1 MFFDDEDYRRVK
13 GGSVNLEEERLM
25 KRFFANSGRSSSGFG
40 RSRRAARIRYNN
52 YRNYVADQGKRE
64 AVLKVV
70 SAKKSASSVRAL
82 VKYISREDEAE
93 RVELYDQF
101 GLPTDKEAIKN
112 WELRTDREN
121 WREDGTWR
129 NNQAWHLVC
138 SIEKEGNVES
148 AEALIKLETAVRGF
162 VAENFA
168 QHYFHVIWAIHKD
181 TEDHPHAHLVIKA
194 KPDRGNRLHFDRTGE
209 MIDILRDSF
218 AKHLQNVGL
227 DYVATRREDRHHIR
241 RKVLSDELPLRSSL
255 SNGRHRVEGP
265 DLLFLAQSMMPQK
278 KKWSLFDKDEMFA
291 VPELFKRM
299 YQEPE
304 TAYRNWLWL
313 IQHPNCEGRRRKAHL
328 FGVWLLV
335 IKPEII
341 GKLVERAHK
350 PKNSQEVLIAFQ
362 GTPLAPWPQTWQPT
376 LKRADKK
383 KTDKEKM
390 LASLSRMFTNVIS
403 DRANR
408 LEVMRT
414 EWSDLL
420 YDLRQAR
427 QKIRERQGPVKSS
440 QRVGWS
446 L

>member
-1 MFFDDEDYRRVK
+1 MVFDDEEYRRVK

-52 YRNYVADQGKRE
+52 YRNYVGDQGKRE

-82 VKYISREDEAE
+82 VKYISREDETE
-93 RVELYDQF
+93 RVELHDQF
-101 GLPTDKEAIKN
+101 GLPTEKEAIEN
-112 WELRTDREN
+112 WQLRTDREN
-121 WREDGTWR
+121 RREDGTWR

-138 SIEKEGNVES
+138 SIQKEDDS
-148 AEALIKLETAVRGF
+148 KIIDTRQKLECAVRSF

-168 QHYFHVIWAIHKD
+168 QHYFHVIWATHED

-218 AKHLQNVGL
+218 AKHLQGVGL

-241 RKVLSDELPLRSSL
+241 RKVLSDELPLRSSFPI
-255 SNGRHRVEGP
+255 GGHRVEGRT
-265 DLLFLAQSMMPQK
+265 LLHLAQTAKPQK
-278 KKWSLFDKDEMFA
+278 QKWRLFEKQEKCA

-299 YQEPE
+299 YEEPE
-304 TAYRNWLWL
+304 TAYKNWLWL
-313 IQHPNCEGRRRKAHL
+313 IQHPNCEGRRRKAHR
-328 FGVWLLV
+328 FGIWLLSTR
-335 IKPEII
+335 PEVI
-341 GKLVERAHK
+341 GKLVEGAHK
-350 PKNSQEVLIAFQ
+350 PKNGQEVISALKGRA
-362 GTPLAPWPQTWQPT
+362 LEPWPQNWQPI
-376 LKRADKK
+376 LRRSVKK
-383 KTDKEKM
+383 KPDKEKM
-390 LASLSRMFTNVIS
+390 LTSLSRMFRNGIS
-403 DRANR
+403 DRVER
-408 LEVMRT
+408 FEVMRS

-427 QKIRERQGPVKSS
+427 QKQGERQGPVKSS
-440 QRVGWS
+440 QRGGWS